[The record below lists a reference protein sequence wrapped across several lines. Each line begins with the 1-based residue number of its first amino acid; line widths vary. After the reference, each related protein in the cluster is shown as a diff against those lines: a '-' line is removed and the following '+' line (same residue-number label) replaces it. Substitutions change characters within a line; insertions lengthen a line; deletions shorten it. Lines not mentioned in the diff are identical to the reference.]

1 MSIRFYNRRI
11 VLGGLMPKVTEAH
24 VEARKHQIM
33 DAAATCFSRT
43 GFHHTTMH
51 DICQMAELSPGAVY
65 RYFRSKEE
73 IIESMMRERQ
83 ASSAAI
89 IEAVR
94 GRGRTLEV
102 LDEMADVFF
111 SQLENEQKCAL
122 SVELWAESLRAPRIR
137 QLLRSELR
145 DISVPFAQII
155 RNAQDVGEVNPRLK
169 PESVAQVLIS
179 LFDGCVLQKT
189 ADDQLDVA
197 EYVAVMKSM
206 INGTFWQSRK
216 LEGVD

>member
-1 MSIRFYNRRI
+1 
-11 VLGGLMPKVTEAH
+11 MPKVTEAH

-33 DAAATCFSRT
+33 DAAATCFSHT

-51 DICQMAELSPGAVY
+51 EICQMAELSPGAVY

-94 GRGRTLEV
+94 GRGGTLEV

-122 SVELWAESLRAPRIR
+122 SVELWAESLRTPRIR

-145 DISVPFAQII
+145 DISEPFAQII

-189 ADDQLDVA
+189 ADEQLDIA

-206 INGTFWQSRK
+206 INGTFWQNRK

>member
-1 MSIRFYNRRI
+1 
-11 VLGGLMPKVTEAH
+11 MPKVTEEH
-24 VEARKHQIM
+24 IEARRHQIM
-33 DAAATCFSRT
+33 DAAAACFCRN
-43 GFHHTTMH
+43 GFHHSTMQ
-51 DICQMAELSPGAVY
+51 DICRQAELSPGAVY
-65 RYFRSKEE
+65 GYFASKEE

-122 SVELWAESLRAPRIR
+122 SVELWAESLRTPRIR

-145 DISVPFAQII
+145 DISEPFAQII

-189 ADDQLDVA
+189 ADDRLDVA